1 MRLALI
7 DRPDG
12 GGRIPLNR
20 FTGLADHLRGHGHEV
35 RLIDWPDVSILSPPI
50 LIGCNRALSARPLV
64 EAHLAARTLA
74 SYHADVILAPLRGG
88 IAQGVL
94 MARACGEAFA
104 NARVALWCDTPSHAR
119 FATAEDGPPSL
130 GALVADALER
140 QALALAD
147 ALITPDAIE
156 ADRFAGFSRPLQ
168 PTFKAALPAGPTTVA
183 PRHGRASEE
192 IEEIVFVGPIAGG
205 SGIAEFI
212 EAVQNLAGEGLLA
225 ARTVTFLGPMRKD
238 VQGIGAEWLGAT
250 AASWTFPFKVL
261 DEHRAE
267 TILQYLSTPRRLAVA
282 IGDDPEDFELVRQ
295 SGEHHCL
302 LLRSPE
308 TPRLVERIGD
318 SVKAALQPVP
328 NKTVTA
334 APSTDWNSLIHHI
347 RGLPCRR
354 PRAETTVDGI
364 TVCILH
370 HNRLPFLET
379 ALASIPDFV
388 RDIPVE
394 IIVLDNASEGPSIE
408 EDIRRRAG
416 PRPHLRIIASPTP
429 LPQAAARN
437 RSLAAARFDTVLFL
451 DDDNAYT
458 PDGVA
463 RLATAIGTSNFDV
476 VVTPLEIFDDD
487 VDGDSA
493 HAGRL
498 VFLGAAHSAGLFFN
512 GFGDTAMAV
521 RRSSFL
527 KIGGFH
533 DPGHSYPCLDW
544 VTLAKAQAAG
554 LQIGVM
560 QWSAVRYRRDTA
572 GADLVPHKIDQE
584 GARSLVFE
592 VYGDAFDARL
602 VARYAQKLQ
611 LDEL

>member
-7 DRPDG
+7 DRPA
-12 GGRIPLNR
+12 GGRISRPNR
-20 FTGLADHLRGHGHEV
+20 FAGLADHLRSHGHEV
-35 RLIDWPDVSILSPPI
+35 RLVDWPDVSILSPPI

-88 IAQGVL
+88 IAQGIL
-94 MARACGEAFA
+94 MARACGEGFA
-104 NARVALWCDTPSHAR
+104 NTRVALWCDTPSHAR
-119 FATAEDGPPSL
+119 FTTVDDSAL
-130 GALVADALER
+130 GLGVLIADALER

-147 ALITPDAIE
+147 ALIAPDAIDT
-156 ADRFAGFSRPLQ
+156 DRFAGLLRPSQ
-168 PTFKAALPAGPTTVA
+168 PTFKAALPAVLPTGSQP
-183 PRHGRASEE
+183 PRRVSEE
-192 IEEIVFVGPIAGG
+192 IDEIVFVGAIAGG

-212 EAVQNLAGEGLLA
+212 EAVQNLAGEGLLG
-225 ARTVTFLGPMRKD
+225 ARIVTFLGPMRKD

-261 DEHRAE
+261 DEHERDAM
-267 TILQYLSTPRRLAVA
+267 LRYLSSPHRLAVA
-282 IGDDPEDFELVRQ
+282 IGDDSEDIELVRQ

-302 LLRSPE
+302 ILSPRKTSQLIEHIASSLKASLRP
-308 TPRLVERIGD
+308 
-318 SVKAALQPVP
+318 AADT
-328 NKTVTA
+328 TV
-334 APSTDWNSLIHHI
+334 APAPATDWNGLVRHIH
-347 RGLPCRR
+347 GLPDRR
-354 PRAETTVDGI
+354 PPAEMTVDGI

-370 HNRLPFLET
+370 HNRLPFLES

-388 RDIPVE
+388 GNVPVE
-394 IIVLDNASEGPSIE
+394 IIVLDNASDGHSIK

-416 PRPHLRIIASPTP
+416 ARPHLRIIASPTS
-429 LPQAAARN
+429 LPQATARN

-458 PDGVA
+458 ADGVA
-463 RLATAIGTSNFDV
+463 RLAAAIGTRNFDI
-476 VVTPLEIFDDD
+476 VVTPLEIFDGD
-487 VDGDSA
+487 VDGTSA

-554 LQIGVM
+554 LQIGTL

-572 GADLVPHKIDQE
+572 GADLAPQKIDQE